1 MRCPAFHNFN
11 FTFKFLIE
19 FEALLMI
26 MCVCLGVCVC
36 VQGSENIK
44 IPSVSREDDCVFNM

>member
-1 MRCPAFHNFN
+1 
-11 FTFKFLIE
+11 
-19 FEALLMI
+19 MI